1 MSILIA
7 LFSLLPLDPCRLGGL
22 MQDDD
27 RSLAIYIADP
37 DRQDVCPVD
46 QAGPLF
52 PWEVP
57 PEGQRD

>member
-1 MSILIA
+1 MTILAI

-27 RSLAIYIADP
+27 RSLALYIADS
-37 DRQDVCPVD
+37 DRQDVCQVD
-46 QAGPLF
+46 QARPLW

-57 PEGQRD
+57 PEGQ

>member
-1 MSILIA
+1 MTILAI
-7 LFSLLPLDPCRLGGL
+7 LFSLLPLDPCKIGGL

-37 DRQDVCPVD
+37 DRMDVCPVD

-57 PEGQRD
+57 PEGQ

>member
-1 MSILIA
+1 MSILAI
-7 LFSLLPLDPCRLGGL
+7 LFSLLPLDPCKLGGL

-27 RSLAIYIADP
+27 RSLALVYADP
-37 DRQDVCPVD
+37 DRLDVCPVD

-57 PEGQRD
+57 PEGQSY